1 MSVETKE
8 GQYYYGDVYE
18 LGASHPLSSI
28 SQRAYS
34 GLSLEGEGWILDI
47 GGGSGRFPLQAPRPR
62 SARFLVIDINKAV
75 IDQCRAAILQ
85 DGRMDEA
92 VVGDITKLASLPA
105 VQNREFRGAVSWRV
119 IHALTRDQQLQVL
132 DQVRRILPERVPFFL
147 AVASDT
153 DWKAAE
159 LKAQGIYT
167 QDGPNNCAGIMGL
180 TEPFQVDFFNPD
192 KLEKLVARA
201 GFKVEGIEGF
211 QEPTGYDKLRETHPL
226 NDYLFCYSLTPTR

>member
-105 VQNREFRGAVSWRV
+105 VQNREFRGAVSWRGFY
-119 IHALTRDQQLQVL
+119 ALTRVQQLQIFE
-132 DQVRRILPERVPFFL
+132 QIRQ
-147 AVASDT
+147 
-153 DWKAAE
+153 K
-159 LKAQGIYT
+159 
-167 QDGPNNCAGIMGL
+167 
-180 TEPFQVDFFNPD
+180 
-192 KLEKLVARA
+192 
-201 GFKVEGIEGF
+201 
-211 QEPTGYDKLRETHPL
+211 
-226 NDYLFCYSLTPTR
+226 